1 MTSPSLRDPRLVELY
16 RRTPGAVAFV
26 DESYRE
32 RPFGN
37 ERPFYSMSAVTFSRE
52 QLDQVREVL
61 TDIAGGRYWHTT
73 EANEYGRGEDIA
85 RMGRFLARES
95 QWNVVTVETTVQDV
109 PNGLGRARS
118 TCLAAVAREVQ
129 RGAGPNAVRLIV
141 ADRNRDEHV
150 NEADRRTMDRLR
162 EAGDIDR
169 HVGLYHGRMG
179 QEPVLWAADQVSW
192 SVYRNLAV
200 DDGRWIEPLRDVLTV
215 LDARTGTAVDMKQ
228 PQAAAATGA
237 LAPSPGAQQPVAS
250 KRGEV
255 AVASEASVPGG
266 VHERPAV
273 APTYRHGTTVLD
285 DLARRIATIRAGAGA
300 GGIANG
306 NTPQALAARVQRL
319 HESRAR
325 PQAKDLPQPAP
336 APGRH
341 L

>member
-16 RRTPGAVAFV
+16 PRTPGAVAFV

-95 QWNVVTVETTVQDV
+95 QWNVVAVETTVQDV

-162 EAGDIDR
+162 EAGNIDR

-179 QEPVLWAADQVSW
+179 QEPVLWAADLVSW

-273 APTYRHGTTVLD
+273 ATTYRHGTTVLD

-300 GGIANG
+300 AGIANG

-319 HESRAR
+319 HESRSR
-325 PQAKDLPQPAP
+325 PQVKDLRQPTP